1 MDCIAAPDKALTAPM
16 EVMEV
21 LLKYG
26 LTKIILICC
35 LPPNG
40 TSEVERVVRLVVTV
54 NPGRE
59 AEAETEAPAT
69 SGEMIH
75 LVLAYLIQAK
85 KGTGE
90 NSWDTDIAVLQA
102 V

>member
-1 MDCIAAPDKALTAPM
+1 MDCIAAADEELTVLMA
-16 EVMEV
+16 VMEV

-26 LTKIILICC
+26 LTKMILTCC

-40 TSEVERVVRLVVTV
+40 TSKVERVVRLVVTV
-54 NPGRE
+54 NPDRE
-59 AEAETEAPAT
+59 VEAETEAPAT

-75 LVLAYLIQAK
+75 PVPVYLIQAK
-85 KGTGE
+85 QVTGE
-90 NSWDTDIAVLQA
+90 NSWDTNLAVLQA